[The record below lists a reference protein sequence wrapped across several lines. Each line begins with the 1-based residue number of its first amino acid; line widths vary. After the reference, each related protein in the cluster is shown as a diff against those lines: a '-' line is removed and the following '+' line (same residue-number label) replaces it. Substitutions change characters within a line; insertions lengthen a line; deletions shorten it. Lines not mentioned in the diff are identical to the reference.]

1 MHPSVLVSISLFERE
16 NQPCLRGQ
24 AHTTSRDEIQPAEQ
38 TTDQFFF
45 QWSVRCVDSRCSA
58 GVVLREA
65 KVSRG
70 AVMRVFRD
78 RRDDSDR
85 SLRLGWA
92 IFVWLMTRQ
101 LVSLSDVDLVQVEQV
116 EEMKVVDL
124 FAGLGGFS
132 AGALAA
138 GAEAI
143 LGVDRGP
150 VPLKLWSVNVP
161 GGRAV
166 LTSLGPSGNAVSL
179 LPPPSPHLHLHA
191 STPCTDLRPARAAL
205 AG

>member
-1 MHPSVLVSISLFERE
+1 
-16 NQPCLRGQ
+16 
-24 AHTTSRDEIQPAEQ
+24 
-38 TTDQFFF
+38 
-45 QWSVRCVDSRCSA
+45 
-58 GVVLREA
+58 
-65 KVSRG
+65 
-70 AVMRVFRD
+70 
-78 RRDDSDR
+78 
-85 SLRLGWA
+85 
-92 IFVWLMTRQ
+92 MTRQ

-179 LPPPSPHLHLHA
+179 LPPPSPHLHF
-191 STPCTDLRPARAAL
+191 S
-205 AG
+205 

>member
-1 MHPSVLVSISLFERE
+1 
-16 NQPCLRGQ
+16 
-24 AHTTSRDEIQPAEQ
+24 
-38 TTDQFFF
+38 
-45 QWSVRCVDSRCSA
+45 
-58 GVVLREA
+58 
-65 KVSRG
+65 
-70 AVMRVFRD
+70 MRVFRD

-138 GAEAI
+138 A
-143 LGVDRGP
+143 GP
-150 VPLKLWSVNVP
+150 RRSW
-161 GGRAV
+161 V
-166 LTSLGPSGNAVSL
+166 LTVVLCP
-179 LPPPSPHLHLHA
+179 
-191 STPCTDLRPARAAL
+191 
-205 AG
+205 